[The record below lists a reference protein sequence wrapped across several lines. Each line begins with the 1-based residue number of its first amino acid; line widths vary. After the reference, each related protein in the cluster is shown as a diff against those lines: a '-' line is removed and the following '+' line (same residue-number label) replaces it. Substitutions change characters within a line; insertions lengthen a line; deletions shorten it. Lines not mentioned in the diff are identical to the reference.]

1 MDEGDQ
7 VTIGNQ
13 ILEVYFCPGHTPGHV
28 IFYSH
33 KDKLAIVG
41 DVLFQGSIGRTDL
54 PGGDHQQLLDSIK
67 NKLWPLGNDVQFI
80 PGHGSVSSF
89 GQERKSNTYVSD
101 AMLNI
106 E

>member
-1 MDEGDQ
+1 
-7 VTIGNQ
+7 
-13 ILEVYFCPGHTPGHV
+13 
-28 IFYSH
+28 
-33 KDKLAIVG
+33 
-41 DVLFQGSIGRTDL
+41 L